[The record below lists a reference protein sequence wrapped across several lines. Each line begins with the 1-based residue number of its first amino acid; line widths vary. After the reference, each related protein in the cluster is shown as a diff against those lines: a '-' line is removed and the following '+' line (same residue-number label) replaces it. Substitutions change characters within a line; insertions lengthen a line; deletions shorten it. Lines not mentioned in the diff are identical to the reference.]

1 MLVRGVRRSWEM
13 ARSRFA
19 RHFFFVCLHKKLVV
33 LCNDSC
39 LLLHMGGGSAGADG
53 DGQHTQKG
61 DGVACTVYG
70 KGKIGSCKIIIGK
83 K

>member
-1 MLVRGVRRSWEM
+1 
-13 ARSRFA
+13 
-19 RHFFFVCLHKKLVV
+19 
-33 LCNDSC
+33 
-39 LLLHMGGGSAGADG
+39 MGGGSAGADG

-83 K
+83 KYAENGCQNAWNVTLCVSCDEHLGKKVKHSNAWRIFLDKMKQ